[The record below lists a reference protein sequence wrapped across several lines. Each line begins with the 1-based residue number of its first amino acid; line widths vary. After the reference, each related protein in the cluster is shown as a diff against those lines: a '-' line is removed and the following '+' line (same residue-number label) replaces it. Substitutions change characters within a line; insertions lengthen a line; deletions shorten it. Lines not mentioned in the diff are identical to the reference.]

1 MNIAADLNVWSSG
14 KIPVSFY
21 YAAAVLREGA
31 EKHPQHSFFTDTG
44 CWKKTSIP
52 ALLLVCDDTYFSTA
66 VRSGL
71 QRIGSSKR
79 IIVPSAFYEE
89 KIKKMAGVPAE
100 RISLLHPGIV
110 SFHEEKMEEAGSV
123 RESYAGSAVYFLYT
137 APLHDTEACVAALKA
152 FSIFKK
158 RQRSSWIMLLL
169 AKNEEEKFIADQ
181 LLTSYKYRDD
191 VRVVNTGND
200 QQLAMRLVLGAY
212 AVIHPAPW
220 SGWGG
225 WLAEAAQA
233 GIPVLAKGADA
244 LEATAGEA
252 VLYIGMGPATMAEQ
266 IMWLYKDEQVYQR
279 HAALIKQAAP
289 ALQNA
294 TVPDAWQRLLG
305 A

>member
-31 EKHPQHSFFTDTG
+31 EKHPQHSFFIHTNKPDWLNRYPFPENVKLITGKWQQGQWLAEHRWRYIGLKAFLKKYQAQLCFFTDTG

-169 AKNEEEKFIADQ
+169 AKNEEELFF
-181 LLTSYKYRDD
+181 
-191 VRVVNTGND
+191 
-200 QQLAMRLVLGAY
+200 
-212 AVIHPAPW
+212 
-220 SGWGG
+220 SGDNKQR
-225 WLAEAAQA
+225 A
-233 GIPVLAKGADA
+233 IPVRDA
-244 LEATAGEA
+244 HPLVKRVTPG
-252 VLYIGMGPATMAEQ
+252 VLFWEKVEFDQ
-266 IMWLYKDEQVYQR
+266 
-279 HAALIKQAAP
+279 
-289 ALQNA
+289 
-294 TVPDAWQRLLG
+294 
-305 A
+305 